1 MHMRICMGNTWRKL
15 SDQMRK
21 LVCFLLA
28 VSLAMPLTSH
38 SFADE
43 IEKPQYGAVKVEY
56 SDAQGSTEY
65 LDVMV
70 QDGHVY
76 ADANVLSERLGYNCK
91 REGNII
97 SIYSENAFTYVGT
110 PLLSVHFKVN
120 SSDVSYNPMFGA
132 EYLYTAPTPC
142 IENDKGIWIP
152 LQYTI
157 VLLGGSSNIP
167 ADTLIVQMPHENV
180 LSVAARIANN
190 SSLFSFDWI
199 DDLGYSETAV
209 DVAGGAARIVTLFN
223 GLLEFDGSAWLSLV
237 DWNAFDRKF
246 GKSVAM
252 MFSTNSAD
260 ELKQSIEQ
268 VETLLDVFSPD
279 GQAGKMLRNKQ
290 LRAGDDV
297 SAWKTA
303 CEEYLE
309 LLEKGSG
316 SPKKYNLLYQQ
327 YERALDDQSL
337 FAKLGGDDVIT
348 LQNELFSGTALNALD
363 VASKVGTAVCY
374 FSEFQLKDD
383 YKLSVL
389 SHYIDNRI
397 PTDAVPEATI
407 RGMKKY
413 IDSVES
419 AGWYLFSRFLEENAL
434 ELIVDKTGLDA
445 YLGGPANILLLAWDI
460 MSAQIPFYSE
470 GLKAIEQRE
479 ISNYALMLQNDAYAN
494 LTNLMAKLKSETA
507 ISRQDCIQLSEYCY
521 VYLKASYIAR
531 SAAIGAL
538 KSTSQDFQEQIWEK
552 LADEEEI
559 NQIIARNLAILSS
572 ADEINN
578 CYILGFLPENNEEY
592 LQEDHDQSLLS
603 AVMPEDELPEAG
615 PQLSQVN
622 VYHAGQLERQ
632 YLFTY
637 NDNLLTEVKSSYSDG
652 SMIRYT
658 FQYDAENR
666 LIYTER
672 EDAFSTLCTSS
683 YTYDENGKLN
693 QWTEAEGGRIT
704 YQCEYDAHQ
713 RLSKAVGTTD
723 GGVYTHSYTYNDNGQ
738 ITQEAVV
745 IQSNGENISYDVWYT
760 YNESGKLSS
769 TWGDYN
775 GGTTQTTYSYD
786 YAPFILA
793 ENSRLMSGYSLETL
807 RSLYLRDRENHTIFS
822 LDLGAAELVT
832 DEYGK
837 LTQAVSDYARFD
849 FYYGSYTQESTQ
861 PASVPEA
868 TDGDAVLTWEDIP
881 QNFVFTSGA
890 GAWQTSLD
898 LQPDGSFSGA
908 YSDSNMG
915 ESSDANPH
923 GTVYYCNFNGQF
935 TQPQP
940 VTEYCY
946 SVELTEFSAED
957 SENAEYI
964 DNGIRYVRSEPY
976 GFNDSQCFYLYLPGT
991 PVADLPEDC
1000 LYWLNLL
1007 QQVESEIP
1015 SGMYVIYNQVETAV
1029 FVGSLE

>member
-1 MHMRICMGNTWRKL
+1 MRKWISLLLAFVLLLNGMPVLKVHAEDQQERAVAALQYQDPDLQDAICRADHIMYWTMIDQIAGSTTL
-15 SDQMRK
+15 PTMLEMASDQIEESATEEK
-21 LVCFLLA
+21 CATFLATILTMQQYEIAQQIQQQSNYDDLKSTGDYVMDALEITSNVMDTAEVLPIITPALETALA
-28 VSLAMPLTSH
+28 
-38 SFADE
+38 
-43 IEKPQYGAVKVEY
+43 GVE
-56 SDAQGSTEY
+56 
-65 LDVMV
+65 LV
-70 QDGHVY
+70 QDNLDQAKYYNMVISDY
-76 ADANVLSERLGYNCK
+76 CDAAIVLQA
-91 REGNII
+91 I
-97 SIYSENAFTYVGT
+97 
-110 PLLSVHFKVN
+110 
-120 SSDVSYNPMFGA
+120 
-132 EYLYTAPTPC
+132 
-142 IENDKGIWIP
+142 IENCQDP
-152 LQYTI
+152 
-157 VLLGGSSNIP
+157 
-167 ADTLIVQMPHENV
+167 
-180 LSVAARIANN
+180 
-190 SSLFSFDWI
+190 
-199 DDLGYSETAV
+199 
-209 DVAGGAARIVTLFN
+209 
-223 GLLEFDGSAWLSLV
+223 
-237 DWNAFDRKF
+237 
-246 GKSVAM
+246 
-252 MFSTNSAD
+252 
-260 ELKQSIEQ
+260 ELKKAASVIASGRE
-268 VETLLDVFSPD
+268 
-279 GQAGKMLRNKQ
+279 
-290 LRAGDDV
+290 
-297 SAWKTA
+297 
-303 CEEYLE
+303 E
-309 LLEKGSG
+309 LLEKQLTYLENSLDNIAEFEWDFFADQLFF
-316 SPKKYNLLYQQ
+316 PLMKETDAYQDSQ
-327 YERALDDQSL
+327 
-337 FAKLGGDDVIT
+337 I
-348 LQNELFSGTALNALD
+348 
-363 VASKVGTAVCY
+363 
-374 FSEFQLKDD
+374 FQLFVDAGEFCFDD
-383 YKLSVL
+383 LQSMQETVFSVVMLAGDIGFGTTNTFRRYQEMRILADISLALSQAIKQMQIPDQGTEEQTVAIAQQKCSLYKLLLTTHTRGEYLIYQLLTQDSGIL
-389 SHYIDNRI
+389 SLLRRTYEQSHDGQ
-397 PTDAVPEATI
+397 PFTEAT
-407 RGMKKY
+407 Y
-413 IDSVES
+413 TS
-419 AGWYLFSRFLEENAL
+419 
-434 ELIVDKTGLDA
+434 
-445 YLGGPANILLLAWDI
+445 
-460 MSAQIPFYSE
+460 QIE
-470 GLKAIEQRE
+470 AIEGYYNTILRIEQ
-479 ISNYALMLQNDAYAN
+479 ML
-494 LTNLMAKLKSETA
+494 
-507 ISRQDCIQLSEYCY
+507 
-521 VYLKASYIAR
+521 R
-531 SAAIGAL
+531 SQE
-538 KSTSQDFQEQIWEK
+538 QDF
-552 LADEEEI
+552 A
-559 NQIIARNLAILSS
+559 
-572 ADEINN
+572 
-578 CYILGFLPENNEEY
+578 
-592 LQEDHDQSLLS
+592 
-603 AVMPEDELPEAG
+603 ELP
-615 PQLSQVN
+615 LSQIN
-622 VYHAGQLERQ
+622 AYYDGQLAGQ

-637 NDNLLTEVKSSYSDG
+637 DDDLLTEVECSSPDG
-652 SMIRYT
+652 TTVKHT

-723 GGVYTHSYTYNDNGQ
+723 GAVYTHSYTYNDDGQ

-793 ENSRLMSGYSLETL
+793 ENSGLMSGYSLETL
-807 RSLYLRDRENHTIFS
+807 RSLCLCDRENHTIFS
-822 LDLGAAELVT
+822 LDLGAVELVT

-991 PVADLPEDC
+991 PVVDLPEDC